1 MSSFPLGAPGA
12 KKCRAAAPTE
22 PAALRRRHSRCQILW
37 TSPPTFAKHL
47 PHSGHRKLAVLWPMA
62 FATRGQNGE
71 DRVYFRLFS
80 FGFELATRARS
91 DPLLPFPPALA
102 GGGFFFRPR
111 SFGPFSNEPRK
122 FLFPTPTLDDDD
134 DGGDGAV
141 LPRRLLRQGGSAVK
155 NGKWSQP

>member
-22 PAALRRRHSRCQILW
+22 PAALRRRYSRCQILW

-47 PHSGHRKLAVLWPMA
+47 PHSGHRKLAILWPVA
-62 FATRGQNGE
+62 FAIRGQNGE

-91 DPLLPFPPALA
+91 DPLLPFPLPPASSCLS
-102 GGGFFFRPR
+102 R
-111 SFGPFSNEPRK
+111 
-122 FLFPTPTLDDDD
+122 
-134 DGGDGAV
+134 
-141 LPRRLLRQGGSAVK
+141 RRLLLSPEVFWAFFKRTSKVPFSPSYSGRRRRRRRRCGAAQKITSARWIGG
-155 NGKWSQP
+155 